1 MVQLWEL
8 VSAGV
13 FLAVALV
20 SGNNLSA
27 CVGTAIGS
35 GVVSR
40 RFGTALGVA
49 GYVVGLLAQGSSMA
63 AAAQALLPHQSDFTA
78 SAALFITVA
87 IFIFGIAARV
97 PLSLTMSLVGA
108 LAGISV
114 AGRLPLNHAFALT
127 VVTTWFLAPVLAI
140 VATFMLFRVLSTFKP
155 KDVWL
160 TVRIY
165 KALLIGL
172 SFFTAYTL
180 GANTLGLVVAI
191 GAFSPLNISLAVSAA
206 VIGPIYFSRAQLRRV
221 GRDFFSLRYSNALVT
236 LLASTVLVEV
246 ATLFAIPLSNTQTLS
261 AGIFGAGVSYRH
273 KYFSSRSF
281 FVVVAS
287 WVAAP
292 LLGFAIGLIL

>member
-1 MVQLWEL
+1 MQLWEL

-40 RFGTALGVA
+40 RFGTALGAA
-49 GYVVGLLAQGSSMA
+49 GYVTGLLVQGPNMA
-63 AAAQALLPHQSDFTA
+63 LAAQALLPNQSDFTA
-78 SAALFITVA
+78 SAALFVTVVV
-87 IFIFGIAARV
+87 FVFGMAARV
-97 PLSLTMSLVGA
+97 PLSLTMSLVGT
-108 LAGISV
+108 LAGISI
-114 AGRLPLNHAFALT
+114 AGRLPLDHAFVLT
-127 VVTTWFLAPVLAI
+127 VVATWFLAPVVSIA
-140 VATFMLFRVLSTFKP
+140 ATFFLLRSLGAFKP
-155 KDVWL
+155 KDIWL
-160 TVRIY
+160 TVRAY

-191 GAFSPLNISLAVSAA
+191 GAFSPLNVALAVSAA
-206 VIGPIYFSRAQLRRV
+206 IIGPVYFSRAQLTRI

-236 LLASTVLVEV
+236 LLASTVLVEL

-261 AGIFGAGVSYRH
+261 AGVFGAGVSYRR
-273 KYFSSRSF
+273 KYISARSF
-281 FVVVAS
+281 LVVVVG
-287 WVAAP
+287 WVVAP
-292 LLGFAIGLIL
+292 LLGFLIGLIL